1 MKQTAKEAF
10 ENNMHYHDTMKVIT
24 KAYLNNH
31 ECSVQDAV
39 YQILP
44 GLKLRRIFLA
54 MYFVSTN
61 LTEERVQVLLPKKE
75 PSKLPDESS
84 NIFKKSNIGSAK
96 CNILQ

>member
-1 MKQTAKEAF
+1 MKKTAKEAF

-24 KAYLNNH
+24 KAYLNSH
-31 ECSVQDAV
+31 ECSVQEAI

-54 MYFVSTN
+54 KCFVSTN
-61 LTEERVQVLLPKKE
+61 LTEERVQVLLPKNE
-75 PSKLPDESS
+75 PRELPDDSP
-84 NIFKKSNIGSAK
+84 NIFKRSNTGSAK